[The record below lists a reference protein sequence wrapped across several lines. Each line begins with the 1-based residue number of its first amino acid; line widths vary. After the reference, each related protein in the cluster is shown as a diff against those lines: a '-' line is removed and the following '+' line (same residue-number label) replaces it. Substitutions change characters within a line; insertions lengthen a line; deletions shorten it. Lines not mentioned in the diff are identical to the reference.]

1 MRLGS
6 VQEKDKNGTSVVLT
20 AAPVARRPRTPAL
33 PILSRT
39 ENRTANGTVI
49 RTRDNAW
56 TIGDQAMNKCSF
68 VTTSAMTRGCF
79 L

>member
-1 MRLGS
+1 MRLES
-6 VQEKDKNGTSVVLT
+6 VKEKDKDGTSIVST
-20 AAPVARRPRTPAL
+20 TAPVARCSRTSAL
-33 PILSRT
+33 SILSRI

-56 TIGDQAMNKCSF
+56 TIGDQAMNKCGF
-68 VTTSAMTRGCF
+68 VTTSATTRGCF